1 LTRFIPDFR
10 FWVLCSLFFAG
21 STLPLFGQEDL
32 APPVTEYIRPDSS
45 RIRSPKTA
53 TILALCL
60 PGAGQV
66 YNRKYWK
73 LPLVYAALGTSAG
86 FLIYNR
92 SEVRQINRE
101 LEFRFNN
108 NGSVNDPKYAAYSS
122 TGSLIQLRNQFK
134 NYRDFSILALTAAYG
149 LQVIDAVVDAH
160 LSGFDMNQPLS
171 LNLGLQASGIAG
183 VGLTFRLG
191 QTVTT
196 PH

>member
-1 LTRFIPDFR
+1 LIKFNPDVRFLL
-10 FWVLCSLFFAG
+10 LCCLSAA
-21 STLPLFGQEDL
+21 SAIQPLKGQDN
-32 APPVTEYIRPDSS
+32 PVPAATEYARRDSAQIRN
-45 RIRSPKTA
+45 PKTA

-73 LPLVYAALGTSAG
+73 LPLVYAAIGTSTG

-92 SEVRQINRE
+92 AEVRQINRE
-101 LEFRFNN
+101 LSYRFVN
-108 NGSVNDPKYAAYSS
+108 NGAPDNQKYIAYSS
-122 TGSLIQLRNQFK
+122 TGSLIQLRNQYK

-171 LNLGLQASGIAG
+171 LNLGLQPSGIAG
-183 VGLTFRLG
+183 LG
-191 QTVTT
+191 IGFSIGR
-196 PH
+196 

>member
-1 LTRFIPDFR
+1 LVTAIQPLKGQDNPVEALTETARR
-10 FWVLCSLFFAG
+10 
-21 STLPLFGQEDL
+21 
-32 APPVTEYIRPDSS
+32 DSS
-45 RIRSPKTA
+45 NIRNPKTA

-73 LPLVYAALGTSAG
+73 LPLVYAAMGTAAG

-92 SEVRQINRE
+92 AEVRQINRE
-101 LEFRFNN
+101 LSYRFNN
-108 NGSVNDPKYAAYSS
+108 GSANDPQYIAYTS

-171 LNLGLQASGIAG
+171 LNLGIQSSGIAG
-183 VGLTFRLG
+183 IGIGIPIGR
-191 QTVTT
+191 
-196 PH
+196 

>member
-1 LTRFIPDFR
+1 VLLGLLFVTAIKPLKGQDNPVEALTENARR
-10 FWVLCSLFFAG
+10 
-21 STLPLFGQEDL
+21 
-32 APPVTEYIRPDSS
+32 DSS
-45 RIRSPKTA
+45 DIRNPKTA
-53 TILALCL
+53 TILALSL

-191 QTVTT
+191 QTVTET
-196 PH
+196 H